1 MRWLLFL
8 SRLSFSCGISF
19 ILSLSLRINDW
30 AKDND
35 IAGTIIIIGYFM
47 GLIIVPLTDLCY
59 LIIFISKK
67 KLKEYVPL
75 WLVAANILFLLILV
89 YYIYKMND

>member
-8 SRLSFSCGISF
+8 SRLSFICGISF

-30 AKDND
+30 TKDND

-59 LIIFISKK
+59 LMVFVSKK
-67 KLKEYVPL
+67 KLKEYVPP
-75 WLVAANILFLLILV
+75 WLVVVNILFLLILV
-89 YYIYKMND
+89 YYIFKMND